1 MTAGQ
6 EYTKTELRGRSRA
19 PRILQARE
27 RLSPSA
33 LVNGSKQTERHTGR
47 IPHPQ
52 DISESHS
59 RKIHSAEQTVGTIEL
74 VGNIAGGL

>member
-6 EYTKTELRGRSRA
+6 EYTKTELRARSRA

-52 DISESHS
+52 ESHS
-59 RKIHSAEQTVGTIEL
+59 RKIHSAEQTVVGTIEL